1 MIAANQKTVRVKIKR
16 QLSPGSTAHWETFD
30 VPYVPGTGMN
40 ITSVLEWI
48 AKYPKTVEGKA
59 TTPITYD
66 AACLEEVC
74 GSCSMLIN
82 GKVRQACSQL
92 VEHLLKEQDH
102 ITLEPMSKFPLV
114 RDLAVDRER
123 LFNDL
128 KAIRGWVP
136 IDGSYYLGSGPKE
149 SPDNQDV
156 RYILSRCMSCGCCLE
171 ACPQYTSDNNF
182 VGAAVISQ
190 VRYFNRHDTGKQLA
204 GERLDRMMETG
215 GINHC
220 GQAQNCVK
228 VCPKEIPLT
237 ESIAEVGRSTTFHAF
252 KRLFSQK

>member
-1 MIAANQKTVRVKIKR
+1 MIAANEKIVRVKIKR
-16 QLSPGSTAHWETFD
+16 QANPRAAAVWEEFD
-30 VPYVPGTGMN
+30 VPYTPGTGMN

-48 AKYPKTVEGKA
+48 AKYPKTVAGQD
-59 TTPITYD
+59 TTPVSYD

-82 GKVRQACSQL
+82 GTVRQACSQL
-92 VEHLLKEQDH
+92 VDQLLKEQDH
-102 ITLEPMSKFPLV
+102 ITLEPMTKFPLV
-114 RDLAVDRER
+114 RDLAVDRSR

-128 KAIRGWVP
+128 KAIKGWVP
-136 IDGSYYLGSGPKE
+136 IDGSYALGPGPKE
-149 SPDNQDV
+149 SPENQDV

-171 ACPQYTSDNNF
+171 ACPQYTIDNNF

-190 VRYFNRHDTGKQLA
+190 VRYFNRHETGSRLA
-204 GERLDRMMETG
+204 GDRLDRMMEPG

-237 ESIAEVGRSTTFHAF
+237 ESIGEIGRKTTLHAF
-252 KRLFSQK
+252 KKLFTK